1 VTLLAEMAQCQAE
14 VDALEAGAEEQA
26 PPVRRGHPPDP
37 VAFLARVQQDFGSG
51 QPQGDAKPSLP
62 PAPRP

>member
-1 VTLLAEMAQCQAE
+1 VALLADQMAQCQAE
-14 VDALEAGAEEQA
+14 VVRWKRAPRPA
-26 PPVRRGHPPDP
+26 PPVRRGLRQTQS
-37 VAFLARVQQDFGSG
+37 FLARVQQDFGSG